1 MESNTKKA
9 LLNEQRELAEE
20 VLDIYSLKVFSILDL
35 LLFSIFFGLLL
46 HPLLPSLWL
55 NLLLPVVFF
64 ITFTALLQILDMFH
78 KKS

>member
-1 MESNTKKA
+1 METNTKKA

-64 ITFTALLQILDMFH
+64 ITFTALLQILDMFQ

>member
-1 MESNTKKA
+1 METNTKKA

-64 ITFTALLQILDMFH
+64 ITFTALLQILDMLH